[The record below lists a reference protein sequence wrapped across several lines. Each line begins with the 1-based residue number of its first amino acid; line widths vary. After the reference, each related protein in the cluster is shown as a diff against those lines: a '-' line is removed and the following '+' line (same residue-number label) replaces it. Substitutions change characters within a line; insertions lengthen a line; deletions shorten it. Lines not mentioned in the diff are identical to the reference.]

1 VLAGSDDQAGSH
13 AGSTSTHYA
22 CTGFLRVMRR
32 QDERLLLSVRHHSER
47 FAHKEAGT
55 ARKICHSHVWELL
68 TVIMRCTPGR
78 WISAASWGR

>member
-1 VLAGSDDQAGSH
+1 MLAGSDDQAGPHGRKHQHTLCMFLASDGT
-13 AGSTSTHYA
+13 AGW
-22 CTGFLRVMRR
+22 
-32 QDERLLLSVRHHSER
+32 RLLLSVRHHSER